1 MNIILDTCALIWW
14 SLDPDKFSPKAKQ
27 ACDQMEQLKNGI
39 VPSTAIWEI
48 AIKVKNR
55 KLDLGI
61 NLDDYLDDYL
71 VALQESDVIQIIPI
85 DEKIWLESVKLKWE
99 HRDPADRVVVAMAEQ
114 YQASVIT
121 ADQKIADFYSS
132 VIW

>member
-14 SLDPDKFSPKAKQ
+14 SLDPDKLSPKAKQ

-61 NLDDYLDDYL
+61 KLDDYI
-71 VALQESDVIQIIPI
+71 VALQASDVIEIIPI

-99 HRDPADRVVVAMAEQ
+99 HRDPADRVVVAVAEQ
-114 YQASVIT
+114 HQAPVIT
-121 ADQKIADFYSS
+121 ADKKIADFYSS

>member
-14 SLDPDKFSPKAKQ
+14 SLDPDKLSPKAKQ
-27 ACDQMEQLKNGI
+27 TCDQMEQLKNGI
-39 VPSTAIWEI
+39 VPSTTIWEI

-61 NLDDYLDDYL
+61 NLDDYIA
-71 VALQESDVIQIIPI
+71 ALQESDVIQLIPI
-85 DEKIWLESVKLKWE
+85 DENIWLESVKLKWE

-114 YQASVIT
+114 YQAFVIT

>member
-1 MNIILDTCALIWW
+1 M
-14 SLDPDKFSPKAKQ
+14 
-27 ACDQMEQLKNGI
+27 
-39 VPSTAIWEI
+39 

-61 NLDDYLDDYL
+61 NLDDYI

-85 DEKIWLESVKLKWE
+85 DENIWLESVKLKWE

-114 YQASVIT
+114 YQAFVIT

>member
-14 SLDPDKFSPKAKQ
+14 SLDPDKLSPKAKQ
-27 ACDQMEQLKNGI
+27 TCDQMEQLKNGI

-61 NLDDYLDDYL
+61 NLDDYI

-85 DEKIWLESVKLKWE
+85 DENIWLESVKLKWE

-114 YQASVIT
+114 YQAFVIT

-132 VIW
+132 VIL